1 MMNLL
6 KEINAIDTTGLI
18 SKQIMM
24 VRLMRLKVKC
34 LVLMDQLL
42 LLLLLLLR
50 ARHLTLSDSERKNF
64 INSGYNK
71 FTNDILDA
79 EIKEIVG

>member
-18 SKQIMM
+18 TKQIMM

-34 LVLMDQLL
+34 LALMD
-42 LLLLLLLR
+42 
-50 ARHLTLSDSERKNF
+50 
-64 INSGYNK
+64 
-71 FTNDILDA
+71 
-79 EIKEIVG
+79 